1 MNLPTWE
8 GPSYLLSDWDGRE
21 SDKEIYMYN
30 GSVDYDFFD
39 TFNIPLVQGRPFSR
53 DFATDRETALI
64 VNEEAV
70 RVMGMQDPLGKKM
83 EHFKGE
89 GIIIG
94 MMKDYHFATLRD
106 RIGPLVLDLDP
117 QDTNFVVFKVD
128 PEDLAA
134 TTAWIEQVWN
144 GYDPDRTFE
153 AKSLDEMLENA
164 YATERIISRFF
175 NYAAYLSIL
184 ISCLGLFGLAAYS
197 VEQRIKEIGIRKVLG
212 ATAMNIFGLLSREQ
226 LVLIAISNLIAWP
239 IGYFAMRSFLQN
251 YPFRTSL
258 GFEIFL
264 ISALAAFGIAFF
276 TVFYQTFKAARA
288 NPADTLKYE

>member
-1 MNLPTWE
+1 
-8 GPSYLLSDWDGRE
+8 
-21 SDKEIYMYN
+21 MYH

-39 TFNIPLVQGRPFSR
+39 TFDIPMVQGRTFSR

-70 RVMGMQDPLGKKM
+70 QEMGMQDPVGKKM
-83 EHFKGE
+83 AHLKGE

-94 MMKDYHFATLRD
+94 VMKDYHFATLRD

-134 TTAWIEQVWN
+134 TTAWIEQAWI
-144 GYDPDRTFE
+144 GYNPDQTFE
-153 AKSLDEMLENA
+153 VKLLDEILENE
-164 YATERIISRFF
+164 YLTENIISRFF
-175 NYAAYLSIL
+175 NYAAYLSLL
-184 ISCLGLFGLAAYS
+184 ISCLGLFGLAAFS
-197 VEQRIKEIGIRKVLG
+197 VEQRIKEVGIRKVLG
-212 ATAMNIFGLLSREQ
+212 ASALDIFSLLSREH
-226 LVLIAISNLIAWP
+226 LTFIAISNLIAWP
-239 IGYFAMRSFLQN
+239 LGYFAMRIFLQN

-258 GFEIFL
+258 SFEIFL

-288 NPADTLKYE
+288 NPVETLKYE